1 MPFKQTFHQN
11 DPLDAPEDLI
21 PVKQAYHFFFA
32 SKANKPIKKHTAVGL
47 IGTLKSC

>member
-21 PVKQAYHFFFA
+21 PVKQAYHYFLLCIQG
-32 SKANKPIKKHTAVGL
+32 KQAN
-47 IGTLKSC
+47 